1 MAEERADR
9 MLDKDIIEQVKNE
22 KNIYVKNPTQIQLL
36 AQRHAGDKAF
46 FQHSIE

>member
-22 KNIYVKNPTQIQLL
+22 KNIYVKNPT
-36 AQRHAGDKAF
+36 
-46 FQHSIE
+46 